1 MFRTGYLTVARPW
14 GIPIQL
20 HWSIPV
26 GAFVFGRFQIVPG
39 FWLAFFLLVL
49 IHELGH
55 AMLVRRYHL
64 AIEAV
69 QVHGLGGV
77 CAYSGY
83 PSALERSII
92 AWGGVL
98 AQAVLLGLTY
108 AFVWTVGSPASA
120 FGSQMIHAFTW
131 TNLIIMGINL
141 LPIRP
146 LDGAEAWKVFG
157 LMRNRKYQKKKD
169 DKRRL
174 EAAQRRERWDAKRG
188 GKPSP
193 HEEPEEPDV
202 GAVEDS
208 IREALGQA
216 ARDARERRKRR
227 EGQK

>member
-1 MFRTGYLTVARPW
+1 MFRTGYVTVARPW

-26 GAFVFGRFQIVPG
+26 GGFVFGRFQIVPG
-39 FWLAFFLLVL
+39 FGLAFFLLVL

-55 AMLVRRYHL
+55 AMLVRRYRL
-64 AIEAV
+64 PIEAV

-98 AQAVLLGLTY
+98 AQAVLLGATLG
-108 AFVWTVGSPASA
+108 FVWAVGSPSSA
-120 FGSQMIHAFTW
+120 FGRQMVHAFTW
-131 TNLIIMGINL
+131 TNLIIAGINL

-157 LMRNRKYQKKKD
+157 LWRNRKYQKRQD
-169 DKRRL
+169 RKRRL

-188 GKPSP
+188 RGTPP
-193 HEEPEEPDV
+193 PEEPDV
-202 GAVEDS
+202 SGVEDS
-208 IREALGQA
+208 VREALGKA
-216 ARDARERRKRR
+216 AQEARERRKRR